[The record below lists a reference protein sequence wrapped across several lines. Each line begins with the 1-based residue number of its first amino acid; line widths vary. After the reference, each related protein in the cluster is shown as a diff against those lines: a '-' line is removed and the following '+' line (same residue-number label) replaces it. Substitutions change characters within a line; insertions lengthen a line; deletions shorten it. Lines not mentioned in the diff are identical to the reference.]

1 MRLLP
6 GDNGVIAQKL
16 VSAIKVVCQKELEAE
31 QLKLAF
37 RCSKRGY
44 VKEKCKF
51 APLVSITRIWC
62 QSYTQI
68 YGGL

>member
-6 GDNGVIAQKL
+6 GDNGVVAQKL
-16 VSAIKVVCQKELEAE
+16 VSAIKVVCQRELETGK
-31 QLKLAF
+31 LKLAS

-62 QSYTQI
+62 QSCTQ
-68 YGGL
+68 